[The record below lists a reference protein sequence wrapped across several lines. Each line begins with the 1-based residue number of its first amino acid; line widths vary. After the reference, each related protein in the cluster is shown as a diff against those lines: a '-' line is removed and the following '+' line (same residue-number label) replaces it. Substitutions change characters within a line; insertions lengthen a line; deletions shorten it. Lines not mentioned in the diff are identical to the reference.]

1 MTPPRRSFLSGSRA
15 RFRLIS
21 RFRTFLA
28 GFLVLLPLA
37 VTISV
42 IVWVASLIFAY
53 LGPDSAIGRILLS
66 IGFNFSDSPIVAYAL
81 GAVIV
86 IGLIYLLGVAVE
98 SRLESRIR
106 TLIDAL
112 MQRIPFVRNL
122 YDVTKRFVAIMD
134 RREQDGLKSMSP
146 VWCFFGGEG
155 GAGVLGLLPMP
166 RPIMIGGERYYA
178 VLVPSAPV
186 PVGGAL
192 VYVPAAWVKPADIG
206 VETLMSI
213 YVSMGVVS
221 PQTVE
226 SGPERAEQR

>member
-1 MTPPRRSFLSGSRA
+1 M
-15 RFRLIS
+15 IS

-37 VTISV
+37 VTIAV
-42 IVWVASLIFAY
+42 IVWVGAFIYAY
-53 LGPDSAIGRILLS
+53 VGPRGPIGRILIS
-66 IGFNFSDSPIVAYAL
+66 IGFGLSDSPVAAYVL
-81 GAVIV
+81 GTVIV
-86 IGLIYLLGVAVE
+86 IGLIYLLGLAVE
-98 SRLESRIR
+98 SRLETRVR
-106 TLIDAL
+106 HLIDSL

-178 VLVPSAPV
+178 VLIPSAPV

-192 VYVPAAWVKPADIG
+192 VYVPATWVKPANIG

-213 YVSMGVVS
+213 YVSMGVVA

-226 SGPERAEQR
+226 SAPEHTEPR